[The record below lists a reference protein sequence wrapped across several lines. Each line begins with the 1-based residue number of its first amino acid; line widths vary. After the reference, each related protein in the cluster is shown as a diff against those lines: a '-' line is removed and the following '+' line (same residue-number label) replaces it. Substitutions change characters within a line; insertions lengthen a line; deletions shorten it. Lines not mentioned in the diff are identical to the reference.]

1 MADWFE
7 QRLARLGGLGEYRYS
22 TEGPKRRMRADLD
35 ANENWHVPERQ
46 AREALK
52 QAVVETDIRRY
63 PKGAIEELRKGISRS
78 VGVTADSVIP
88 CSGGDQA
95 IDLLCQAFLSTG
107 DKATVV
113 SPTFAM
119 YRLRAT
125 LAGAT
130 CVEIP
135 MGEGFV
141 LPLEDLKRR
150 GGGGGLLFIC
160 SPNNPTGTQ
169 FAEAEVLEAVAS
181 FDGLV
186 LLDEAYV
193 EFADFSLSRR
203 VAEFRNLAV
212 LRTFS
217 KAYGMAGLRLGY
229 ILANDTWAPQFL
241 GRVQYPYPVSSLA
254 ALTALSLMRRP
265 SLVLKWAASVKKERG
280 WLSGELLKLRGV
292 RVADSKA
299 NFVMVSVPTDSSSV
313 HSELQRR
320 GVATR
325 DVGDVP
331 GMRNCLRI
339 TVGTRPMNALLLRTL
354 KEVLRDAA

>member
-7 QRLARLGGLGEYRYS
+7 QRLARLGGWNEYRYS
-22 TEGPKRRMRADLD
+22 TEGPKRRMRASLD
-35 ANENWHVPERQ
+35 ANENWHVPEREV
-46 AREALK
+46 RSALK
-52 QAVVETDIRRY
+52 EAVAATDVRSY
-63 PKGAIEELRKGISRS
+63 PKGAIEELRKGISRR

-95 IDLLCQAFLSTG
+95 IDLLCQAFLGAG
-107 DKATVV
+107 DSVKIV

-119 YRLRAT
+119 YRLRAAI
-125 LAGAT
+125 AGAT

-141 LPLEDLKRR
+141 LPLEELKRR
-150 GGGGGLLFIC
+150 GGEGGLLFIC

-169 FAEAEVLEAVAS
+169 FAEAEVLDAVES

-186 LLDEAYV
+186 VLDEAYV
-193 EFADFSLSRR
+193 EFADFSLSGR
-203 VAEFRNLAV
+203 VAEFKNLAV

-229 ILANDTWAPQFL
+229 ILANESWAPQFL
-241 GRVQYPYPVSSLA
+241 GRVQYPYPVSSIA

-265 SLVLKWAASVKKERG
+265 SLVLKWVASVKRERG
-280 WLSGELLKLRGV
+280 WLSRELLKLRGV
-292 RVADSKA
+292 RVAESKA
-299 NFVMVSVPTDSSSV
+299 NFVMVSVPTDSALA

-339 TVGTRPMNALLLRTL
+339 TVGTRRMNALLLRAL

>member
-1 MADWFE
+1 LADWFG
-7 QRLARLGGLGEYRYS
+7 QRLADISRWGEYRYS
-22 TEGPKRRMRADLD
+22 SEGPRRRMRADLD
-35 ANENWHVPERQ
+35 ANENWQVPEREV
-46 AREALK
+46 RR
-52 QAVVETDIRRY
+52 AVAQVAAKTDVRSY
-63 PKGAIEELRKGISRS
+63 PRGTIEELRRGISRR
-78 VGVTADSVIP
+78 VGVPADSVIP
-88 CSGGDQA
+88 CSGADQA
-95 IDLLCQAFLSTG
+95 IDLLCQAFLGAADT
-107 DKATVV
+107 ATIV

-125 LAGAT
+125 IAGAA
-130 CVEIP
+130 CVEVP

-141 LPLEDLKRR
+141 LPTEELKRR
-150 GGGGGLLFIC
+150 VKGGLLFIC

-169 FAEAEVLEAVAS
+169 FAEADVLEVVAS

-186 LLDEAYV
+186 VLDEAYV
-193 EFADFSLSRR
+193 EFADFSLSKR

-229 ILANDTWAPQFL
+229 ILANESWAPQFL
-241 GRVQYPYPVSSLA
+241 GRVQYPYPVSSIA

-265 SLVLKWAASVKKERG
+265 SLVVKWAANVRRERG
-280 WLSGELLKLRGV
+280 WLSKELLKLRGV

-299 NFVMVSVPTDSSSV
+299 NFVMVSFPIDSALA

-339 TVGTRPMNALLLRTL
+339 TVGTRRMNEALLRALR
-354 KEVLRDAA
+354 EVLRAAA